1 MEWTLNKSST
11 MITATEM
18 EERLGQHMT
27 EAARRVRLARHRFE
41 SDLRTAAIASA
52 LEQISRVH
60 QLRGVFP

>member
-1 MEWTLNKSST
+1 
-11 MITATEM
+11 M
-18 EERLGQHMT
+18 EERLGLQMT

-41 SDLRTAAIASA
+41 TDLRSAAIGSA